1 MTETLTLGSLVLV
14 CEPSSHGFVY
24 VTIPDGGCDDRLMIT
39 ATQWQ
44 SIIALGD
51 KQRAADKEIERL
63 KTLLAEVIEKYE
75 YVDHTFVPKF
85 PANGGTTQSQR
96 RIAEIRTEAGI
107 EPRAPGDGYCQCGER
122 LDKSHHHGEK

>member
-63 KTLLAEVIEKYE
+63 EVALAACKRGAASMVARVQEESKAKTQRLA
-75 YVDHTFVPKF
+75 
-85 PANGGTTQSQR
+85 AAR
-96 RIAEIRTEAGI
+96 EATSAAVERVMQPCLSGYH
-107 EPRAPGDGYCQCGER
+107 PR
-122 LDKSHHHGEK
+122 ST